1 MLLLFWL
8 EVKTHPSILIKMI
21 CYDREIFIENINL
34 FSTKSSTSDN
44 NLRSDEHPDQP
55 LEYLVQSQT
64 RPQAQV
70 GPEEVKGVHEAELV
84 QGGLPYPDLVIKV
97 ETDHRCI
104 ATFERHRGRH
114 LLPDGGRGTET
125 G

>member
-1 MLLLFWL
+1 
-8 EVKTHPSILIKMI
+8 MI

-70 GPEEVKGVHEAELV
+70 GPEEVEGVHEAELV
-84 QGGLPYPDLVIKV
+84 HGGLPYPDLVIKI
-97 ETDHRCI
+97 ETDQRI
-104 ATFERHRGRH
+104 AGKRHGRH
-114 LLPDGGRGTET
+114 LLPDGRRGTET

>member
-1 MLLLFWL
+1 MSIISVQNIYLF
-8 EVKTHPSILIKMI
+8 P
-21 CYDREIFIENINL
+21 
-34 FSTKSSTSDN
+34 TKSSTSSND
-44 NLRSDEHPDQP
+44 LCGDDHPDQP
-55 LEYLVQSQT
+55 LEYLEQSQT

-70 GPEEVKGVHEAELV
+70 GPEEVEGVHEAELV
-84 QGGLPYPDLVIKV
+84 HGGLPYPDLVIKV

>member
-1 MLLLFWL
+1 MKEEEEDPPIISGSSHLFISNKI
-8 EVKTHPSILIKMI
+8 V
-21 CYDREIFIENINL
+21 YIFQYL
-34 FSTKSSTSDN
+34 CDN
-44 NLRSDEHPDQP
+44 DHPDQP
-55 LEYLVQSQT
+55 LEYLMQSQT